1 MPLGLKK
8 WIIINDNCP
17 GNGEHF
23 LTFSSCSKSEFTCQD
38 GSCVPLIYR
47 CDQIKHCPD
56 NYDELNCYKVEAD
69 PKSYNKNIPP
79 RKRNVKAGE
88 CSCKG

>member
-38 GSCVPLIYR
+38 GSCVPLIHR

-56 NYDELNCYKVEAD
+56 NHDELYCHRVEVD
-69 PKSYNKNIPP
+69 TKSYNKNIPP
-79 RKRNVKAGE
+79 RKRDEKPGE
-88 CSCKG
+88 NG